1 MAYRMLIDGRLVGGT
16 VDADVINPATRQP
29 FESAPRAD
37 ATLAGKA
44 VAAAAAA
51 FAPWSRLGY
60 EKRRPYLERFAEALK
75 ERNSELSRL
84 LTLEQGKPLR
94 QAERE
99 IQTTIDVVRYFASA
113 VLEDRVLR
121 DNALETI
128 VAQRYPQGVVAA
140 ITPWNFPVVLLAYK
154 LAPALITGN
163 TVIAKPAPTT
173 PLTTLLLGE
182 IAAEIFPAGVFQ
194 TLADR
199 NDIGPLLTEH
209 PDVAHVSFT
218 GSTPTGRQVMRSA
231 AGTLKRFTLEL
242 GGNDVSL
249 VLDDADLDEV
259 APAVF
264 DAAMTNAGQLCFA
277 TKRVYAPRA
286 LYDGLV
292 DRLSALA
299 DAAIVGDGL
308 EQGTTVGPIQNEAQ
322 YNKVMSILDDTRT
335 TGSITAGGRLGDGE
349 GYFIRPTIVRD
360 IEDQARLVREEQ
372 FGPVLPILSY
382 EDIHEVLARVNDSEY
397 GLGGAVWTSD
407 VDRGI
412 SVAGRI
418 ESGTVWVNRHRVL
431 PFDVPFGGAKQSGIG
446 LQNGIEG
453 MEDFTQ
459 LRIVNAGRA

>member
-1 MAYRMLIDGRLVGGT
+1 MTYKMLIDGRLVGGA
-16 VDADVINPATRQP
+16 VDAEVINPATRQP
-29 FESAPRAD
+29 FASAPRAD
-37 ATLAGKA
+37 ATLANKA
-44 VAAAAAA
+44 VAAATAA
-51 FAPWSRLGY
+51 FATWSRLGY
-60 EKRRPYLERFAEALK
+60 EKRRPYLEKFAEALE
-75 ERNSELSRL
+75 ERKFELSRL

-94 QAERE
+94 EAELE
-99 IQTTIDVVRYFASA
+99 IQRTIDVVRYSASA
-113 VLEDRVLR
+113 VLQDRILR
-121 DNALETI
+121 DNGQETI

-140 ITPWNFPVVLLAYK
+140 ITPWNFPVGLLAYK

-209 PDVAHVSFT
+209 PQVAHVSFT
-218 GSTPTGRQVMRSA
+218 GSTATGRQVMRSA

-249 VLDDADLDEV
+249 VLDDADLDKV

-264 DAAMTNAGQLCFA
+264 NAAMTNAGQVCYA

-286 LYDGLV
+286 LYAELV

-322 YNKVMSILDDTRT
+322 YNKVISILDDTRT
-335 TGSITAGGRLGDGE
+335 KGSITAGGRLGEGE
-349 GYFIRPTIVRD
+349 GYFVRPTIVRD

-372 FGPVLPILSY
+372 FGPVLPILPY
-382 EDIHEVLARVNDSEY
+382 EDIDEVLARVNDTEY

-412 SVAGRI
+412 SIAGRI
-418 ESGTVWVNRHRVL
+418 ESGTVWVNRHRAL
-431 PFDVPFGGAKQSGIG
+431 PFDVPFGGAKQSGVG

-453 MEDFTQ
+453 MQDFTQ
-459 LRIVNAGRA
+459 LRIVNAGRV

>member
-1 MAYRMLIDGRLVGGT
+1 MTYKMLIDGRLVGGA
-16 VDADVINPATRQP
+16 VDAEVINPATRQP
-29 FESAPRAD
+29 FASAPRAD
-37 ATLAGKA
+37 ATLANKA
-44 VAAAAAA
+44 VAAATAA
-51 FAPWSRLGY
+51 FATWSRLGY
-60 EKRRPYLERFAEALK
+60 EKRRPYLEKFAEALK
-75 ERNSELSRL
+75 ERKLELSRL

-94 QAERE
+94 EAELE
-99 IQTTIDVVRYFASA
+99 IQRTIDVVRYSASA
-113 VLEDRVLR
+113 VLQDRILR
-121 DNALETI
+121 DNGQETI

-140 ITPWNFPVVLLAYK
+140 ITPWNFPVGLLAYK

-209 PDVAHVSFT
+209 PQVAHVSFT
-218 GSTPTGRQVMRSA
+218 GSTATGRQVMRSA

-249 VLDDADLDEV
+249 VLDDADLDKV

-264 DAAMTNAGQLCFA
+264 NAAMTNAGQVCYA
-277 TKRVYAPRA
+277 TKRVYAPSV
-286 LYDGLV
+286 LYDELV
-292 DRLSALA
+292 DRLSVLA
-299 DAAIVGDGL
+299 DGAIVGDGL
-308 EQGTTVGPIQNEAQ
+308 EQGTTIGPIQNEAQ
-322 YNKVMSILDDTRT
+322 YNKVISILDDTRT
-335 TGSITAGGRLGDGE
+335 RGSITAGGRLGDGE
-349 GYFIRPTIVRD
+349 GYFVRPTIVRD
-360 IEDQARLVREEQ
+360 IDHQTRLVREEQ
-372 FGPVLPILSY
+372 FGPVLPIMSY

-431 PFDVPFGGAKQSGIG
+431 PFDVPFGGAKQSGMG
-446 LQNGIEG
+446 LQNGVEG

-459 LRIVNAGRA
+459 LRIVNAGRE

>member
-1 MAYRMLIDGRLVGGT
+1 MTYKMLIDGRLVGGA
-16 VDADVINPATRQP
+16 VDAEVINPATRQP
-29 FESAPRAD
+29 FASAPRAD
-37 ATLAGKA
+37 ATLANKA
-44 VAAAAAA
+44 VAAATAA
-51 FAPWSRLGY
+51 FATWSRLGY
-60 EKRRPYLERFAEALK
+60 EKRRPYLEKFAEALE
-75 ERNSELSRL
+75 ERKFELSRL

-94 QAERE
+94 EAELE
-99 IQTTIDVVRYFASA
+99 IQRTIDVVRYSASA
-113 VLEDRVLR
+113 VLQDRILR
-121 DNALETI
+121 DNGQETI

-140 ITPWNFPVVLLAYK
+140 ITPWNFPVGLLAYK

-209 PDVAHVSFT
+209 PQVAHVSFT
-218 GSTPTGRQVMRSA
+218 GSTATGRQVMRSA

-249 VLDDADLDEV
+249 VLDDADLDKV

-264 DAAMTNAGQLCFA
+264 NAAMTNAGQVCYA

-286 LYDGLV
+286 LYAELV

-322 YNKVMSILDDTRT
+322 YNKVISILDDTRT
-335 TGSITAGGRLGDGE
+335 KGSITAGGRLGEGE
-349 GYFIRPTIVRD
+349 GYFVRPTIVRD

-372 FGPVLPILSY
+372 FGPVLPILPY
-382 EDIHEVLARVNDSEY
+382 EDIDEVLARVNDTEY

-412 SVAGRI
+412 SIAGRI

-431 PFDVPFGGAKQSGIG
+431 TFDVPFGGAKQSGLG
-446 LQNGIEG
+446 LQNGVEG